1 MISPHRLLV
10 AALLTLLSGCAVSQR
25 MESPPS
31 TFIEDAPLKERLEN
45 MPFDHSWLV
54 PDSVER
60 NYDSVLIMPVRYDL
74 LPKGAWKQ
82 SSSIYLNSEEAYL
95 HEAKVL
101 AGYFTRQL
109 LEELEKVP
117 NPRFKVV
124 SSPTPSTL
132 IVSIA
137 LTEIEFSHP
146 VTRAAALAAPVPG
159 VDMALNAITDPHAS
173 FAARFTESKS
183 GELIASAADKRFP
196 PVRIID
202 LNKLTITSSTREIV
216 KQWSREL
223 AEAIQKDRFSK
234 IEKSWR
240 FSLLPW

>member
-1 MISPHRLLV
+1 MLLPLRSLLL
-10 AALLTLLSGCAVSQR
+10 ALATLLTGCAVSQR
-25 MESPPS
+25 MEGPPS
-31 TFIEDAPLKERLEN
+31 TFIEDAPLNERLDN
-45 MPFDHSWLV
+45 MPFDHSWIV

-60 NYDSVLIMPVRYDL
+60 NYDSVLIVPVRYDL
-74 LPKGAWKQ
+74 LPAGAWKQ

-101 AGYFTRQL
+101 AGYFTKQL
-109 LEELEKVP
+109 LEELGKVP

-124 SSPTPSTL
+124 SSQTPSTL

-137 LTEIEFSHP
+137 LTQLEFSHP
-146 VTRAAALAAPVPG
+146 MTRVAALAAPVPG
-159 VDMALNAITDPHAS
+159 VDMALNTITDPHAS
-173 FAARFTESKS
+173 FSARFTDPTT

-196 PVRIID
+196 PIRIID